1 MWLALPSQAP
11 SSRHHLLIQFPLKN
25 NGFNEGGNKIFRNF
39 VKFCKIIT
47 PQTGRLPCFPLRINA
62 RRTISQ
68 TSNPSGFARCLPLK
82 LPTPVLPCHQL
93 GMGSWGG
100 HHPPSWLPTSSFSEV
115 WFGRRG
121 GRRAWLS
128 PRPGQGRGQVP
139 GGSSLSWLCL
149 RCPGCS
155 HRREGKESI

>member
-1 MWLALPSQAP
+1 MWLALPSRAP

-47 PQTGRLPCFPLRINA
+47 PQTGRLPCFPPRINA
-62 RRTISQ
+62 CRTISQ
-68 TSNPSGFARCLPLK
+68 TSNPSWICL
-82 LPTPVLPCHQL
+82 LPPCEVAHSSSSL
-93 GMGSWGG
+93 SSAGHGVSGG
-100 HHPPSWLPTSSFSEV
+100 HHPPSWLPTSSFSED
-115 WFGRRG
+115 WCGRRG

-128 PRPGQGRGQVP
+128 PRPGQGSGQVP
-139 GGSSLSWLCL
+139 GGSSLSWLCV

-155 HRREGKESI
+155 HR